1 MTMTRPS
8 IVSAEKRVVDSLCAL
23 GIVKRHDEALEGGQL
38 FVRLLRGMGMK
49 VFYAKTISYTP
60 IVSREGSWP
69 LVHDPIVLSNEPA
82 FLAILPLRESRIP
95 YFVDLRVSS

>member
-38 FVRLLRGMGMK
+38 FVR
-49 VFYAKTISYTP
+49 
-60 IVSREGSWP
+60 
-69 LVHDPIVLSNEPA
+69 
-82 FLAILPLRESRIP
+82 
-95 YFVDLRVSS
+95 